1 MRRILLLFLSAFA
14 VMTAMAD
21 GNVIEIWTVA
31 QLKALRD
38 NVNLQ
43 SGNDTY
49 AGKTVKLMT
58 DLTISDN
65 TWVPI
70 GLDNDTH
77 SFQGTFDGQGYTIT
91 LTGVTGN
98 TAVLGVFGYV
108 GSSGVIKNLKVA
120 GSIANTETG
129 STTYTGGIAGNNY
142 GTIQQCAN
150 LANITGRYD
159 VGGIAG
165 ENRGTITNCY
175 NQGNIGGTGS
185 ETTSKFLGGIVGDN
199 QSPGTITYCYA
210 KCDIEDEGT
219 KGGIV
224 ANNNGTVSNCSFDV
238 TLYNTSNKLT
248 DSTTLTGNAL
258 KSDLDNSIW
267 TFTDGQLPELTVI
280 KNKIIRLGNTI
291 DNSSIITAYNGQT
304 NTVELSGRTLNKGK
318 WNTLCLPFSLSSAQ
332 ITNVFGAGTLVKTLS
347 SYTNN
352 GTTVTISFTTANS
365 IEAGKPYIVMPTI
378 DITNPVS
385 FTGVT
390 IDETINNVTDGDA
403 TFKGNYAPVDLT
415 ADDKKKLFLASN
427 MLYYPTGSV
436 TVKPFRAYFEL
447 TDPVPTASGAP
458 NLVIDFGE
466 TTGVGELRTENRR
479 IENSF
484 YDLQGRRLNGKPTQK
499 GIYIHHGK
507 KEVLK

>member
-1 MRRILLLFLSAFA
+1 
-14 VMTAMAD
+14 MTAMAD

-175 NQGNIGGTGS
+175 NQGYIGGTGS

-219 KGGIV
+219 KEGIV
-224 ANNNGTVSNCSFDV
+224 ANNNGTVSNCYYDV
-238 TLYNTSNKLT
+238 KLVNVSNQNESQLNG
-248 DSTTLTGNAL
+248 STTLTGSSLYGKLNTQEY
-258 KSDLDNSIW
+258 NTIW

-390 IDETINNVTDGDA
+390 IDETINNVTDGNA
-403 TFKGNYAPVDLT
+403 TFKGNYAPVPLSANDT
-415 ADDKKKLFLASN
+415 KKLFLANN

-447 TDPVPTASGAP
+447 TSDVPTASGAP